1 MCIHTQFSPYVIPAV
16 WYPAQPPCHCAWGC
30 HYGCQCYRC
39 HFQPPPGITCT
50 PSTMEAKL
58 DRLLVLAERGEAERK
73 RQAAVNK
80 KKSHR
85 W

>member
-1 MCIHTQFSPYVIPAV
+1 MCCQFHPYVVPTV
-16 WYPAQPPCHCAWGC
+16 YYPTHQACGC
-30 HYGCQCYRC
+30 SWGCQCHHCRPNWQLS
-39 HFQPPPGITCT
+39 FTQPVVTFT
-50 PSTMEAKL
+50 PSPVEAKI